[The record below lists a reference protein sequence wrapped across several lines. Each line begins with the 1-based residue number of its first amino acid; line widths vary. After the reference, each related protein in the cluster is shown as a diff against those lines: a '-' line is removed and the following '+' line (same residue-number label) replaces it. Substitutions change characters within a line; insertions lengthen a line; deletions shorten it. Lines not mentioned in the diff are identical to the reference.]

1 MVRSEN
7 IELSIKVPSF
17 CYLEGAGGQVISWR
31 FPSNFQ
37 LGVEKKSGKMMRL
50 RCTFKTNWDAF
61 KILIFVRFF
70 VFFWN
75 TVSITLIW
83 LQDRNLFQWNLR
95 ASDLVRFTFSVAYV
109 GTEVLFRCRAT
120 GYPAPVISW
129 RKGAVPVSSLDSERI
144 QILKN
149 GDLRIIDIKQKDNDV
164 YSCFAT
170 NWVGPMHTVEARLA
184 VIVPVSISVSPKN
197 KTVSPGEDVKITCKS
212 GGVPSPIVEWYKD
225 NSLITKQGRV
235 RVSRTDVV
243 ISQVQPSDSGY
254 YQCSGRNNYSGASD
268 QMYLNVVKREG
279 TYGLRD
285 VIFLIN
291 LCC

>member
-1 MVRSEN
+1 M
-7 IELSIKVPSF
+7 
-17 CYLEGAGGQVISWR
+17 
-31 FPSNFQ
+31 
-37 LGVEKKSGKMMRL
+37 
-50 RCTFKTNWDAF
+50 
-61 KILIFVRFF
+61 
-70 VFFWN
+70 
-75 TVSITLIW
+75 
-83 LQDRNLFQWNLR
+83 
-95 ASDLVRFTFSVAYV
+95 AYV

-149 GDLRIIDIKQKDNDV
+149 GDLRIMDIKQKDNDV

-235 RVSRTDVV
+235 RVSRTNVV

-268 QMYLNVVKREG
+268 QMYLYVVKREG